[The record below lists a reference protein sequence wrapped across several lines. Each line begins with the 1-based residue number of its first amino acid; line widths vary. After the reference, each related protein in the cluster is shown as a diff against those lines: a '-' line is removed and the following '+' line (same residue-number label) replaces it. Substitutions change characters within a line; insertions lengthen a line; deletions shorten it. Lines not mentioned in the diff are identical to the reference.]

1 MSTLSPKH
9 QKLSPCSMRALQI
22 SRDIPPS
29 QGLSISKAI
38 MAMTSRKLSRASAV
52 LLQGMG
58 NVSRCKVVI
67 TAELELAVGH
77 WTISKQTSCLCNHS
91 YIQLVN
97 MSVHESLLSYRWPQ
111 PISYHKHY
119 SHCEVL
125 TVDTSTT
132 TSLAQS
138 CSAGAN

>member
-22 SRDIPPS
+22 SQDIPPS
-29 QGLSISKAI
+29 LSISKAI

-58 NVSRCKVVI
+58 NVNRCNVVI

-77 WTISKQTSCLCNHS
+77 RTISEQTSRLCNHS
-91 YIQLVN
+91 YIQSVN
-97 MSVHESLLSYRWPQ
+97 MSVMKACSVVDGLSLFPTTNIIHTVRRSQLTL
-111 PISYHKHY
+111 
-119 SHCEVL
+119 VL
-125 TVDTSTT
+125 QQV
-132 TSLAQS
+132 
-138 CSAGAN
+138 